1 MTTMTKEK
9 EYALSIIDKYEGRFV
24 EVSDL
29 VWEFA
34 ELGLVEFKSSSL
46 LADEL
51 EKHGFR
57 VIRGIAGMPTAFV
70 AEWGSGKPVIA
81 ILGEYDAL
89 PGLSQKKVPW
99 KEPLVEG
106 APGHGCGHNIH
117 GVSGLAAA
125 IAVRYAMEKFGIK
138 GTIRFYGCPAEEN
151 FSGKLFMARDGYF
164 DDIDA
169 SISHHPSTMNGAT
182 LMSSLAINSAK
193 FHFYG
198 RASHAGGS
206 PEAGRSALDAVEL
219 MNIGVNYMR
228 EHVIQDARIH
238 YTIEK
243 GGDQPNIVPPYAR
256 SWYYVRAPER
266 EQVEEIYN
274 WILDIAK
281 GAALMTQTQHKVELI
296 EGLHNT
302 IPNRTIAETIV
313 KNMRLI
319 GLPKYSDEDIK
330 FAQEI
335 AKTISLEEKIKQ
347 LKKSKRPG
355 WENLIDKLMDDE
367 IPDPWGEGEISH
379 GSTDVAE
386 VSWKAPTVEFGT
398 ATWVLGTPG
407 HSWQNVA
414 QSGVGLGHKSLI
426 FAAKTM
432 AATALD
438 LLTTPEL
445 LQKAK
450 EEHAKRLRGR
460 KYKPPIPP
468 DHKPPLDAWKK

>member
-1 MTTMTKEK
+1 MEKEK
-9 EYALSIIDKYEGRFV
+9 EYALSVIDKYEGRFV

-57 VIRGIAGMPTAFV
+57 VIRGIAGMPTAFM
-70 AEWGSGKPVIA
+70 AEWGSGKPVIG
-81 ILGEYDAL
+81 IMGEYDAL
-89 PGLSQKKVPW
+89 PGLSQKPVPW

-125 IAVRYAMEKFGIK
+125 IAVRYAMEKFGIR

-151 FSGKLFMARDGYF
+151 FSGKVYMVRDGYF
-164 DDIDA
+164 NDVDA
-169 SISHHPSTMNGAT
+169 VISHHPSTMNGAT
-182 LMSSLAINSAK
+182 LMSSLANNSVK

-198 RASHAGGS
+198 RASHAAAS

-219 MNIGVNYMR
+219 MNVGVNYLR

-238 YTIEK
+238 YVIEK

-256 SWYYVRAPER
+256 SWYLIRAPER

-281 GAALMTQTQHKVELI
+281 GAALMTQTQHKVEFI
-296 EGLHNT
+296 KGVYNK

-335 AKTISLEEKIKQ
+335 AKTIPIEEKINQ
-347 LKKSKRPG
+347 LRNSKRPG
-355 WENLIDKLMDDE
+355 WEKLIDKLMDDE
-367 IPDPWGEGEISH
+367 IPDPWGEGEVSH
-379 GSTDVAE
+379 GSTDVSD
-386 VSWKAPTVEFGT
+386 VSWQAPTVEFGT

-414 QSGVGLGHKSLI
+414 QCKVGLGHKSLI

-438 LLTTPEL
+438 LLMNKEL
-445 LQKAK
+445 LEKAK
-450 EEHAKRLRGR
+450 EEHKNRLRGR
-460 KYKPPIPP
+460 VYKSPLPP

>member
-1 MTTMTKEK
+1 MNAKDIALKWIEENK
-9 EYALSIIDKYEGRFV
+9 DKIIFLSDKIWEY
-24 EVSDL
+24 
-29 VWEFA
+29 A
-34 ELGLVEFKSSSL
+34 ELGLEEYNSSKL
-46 LADEL
+46 LADTL
-51 EKHGFR
+51 EEYGFK
-57 VIRGIAGMPTAFV
+57 VKRGIAGMPTAFV
-70 AEWGSGKPVIA
+70 AEWGSGKPVIG

-89 PGLSQKKVPW
+89 AGLSQKRVPW
-99 KEPLVEG
+99 REPLVEG
-106 APGHGCGHNIH
+106 APGHGCGHNIF
-117 GVSGLAAA
+117 GAATAAGA
-125 IAVRYAMEKFGIK
+125 IALKIAMEKCK
-138 GTIRFYGCPAEEN
+138 MEGTIKYFGCPAEETLI
-151 FSGKLFMARDGYF
+151 GKVFMAREGVFEGLDFAINY
-164 DDIDA
+164 
-169 SISHHPSTMNGAT
+169 HPSSFNTV
-182 LMSSLAINSAK
+182 SLGSTNAMNSAR

-219 MNIGVNYMR
+219 MNVGVNYLR

-238 YTIEK
+238 YIIEK

-256 SWYYVRAPER
+256 SWYLIRAPER

-281 GAALMTQTQHKVELI
+281 GAALMTQTQYKVEFI
-296 EGLHNT
+296 KGVYNK

-335 AKTISLEEKIKQ
+335 AKTIPMETKINQ
-347 LKKSKRPG
+347 LRNSKRPG
-355 WENLIDKLMDDE
+355 WEKLIDKLMDDE
-367 IPDPWGEGEISH
+367 IPDPWGEGEVSH
-379 GSTDVAE
+379 GSTDVAD
-386 VSWKAPTVEFGT
+386 VSWQAPTVEFST

-414 QSGVGLGHKSLI
+414 QCRVGLGHKSLI

-432 AATALD
+432 AATVLD
-438 LLTTPEL
+438 LLMNKEL
-445 LQKAK
+445 LERAK
-450 EEHAKRLRGR
+450 EEHKNRLRGR
-460 KYKPPIPP
+460 VYKSPLPP